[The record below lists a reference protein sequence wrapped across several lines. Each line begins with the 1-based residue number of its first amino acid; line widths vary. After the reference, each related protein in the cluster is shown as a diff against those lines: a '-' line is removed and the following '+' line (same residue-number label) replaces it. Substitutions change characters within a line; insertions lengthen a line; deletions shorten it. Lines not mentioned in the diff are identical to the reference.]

1 MKNKNEEAEL
11 VSYKK
16 FKDRIRHHYDKLPK
30 NQKKIAE
37 YYLEN
42 IEKML
47 FLNVQETADL
57 TNSNVAAIVRF
68 AQRLGFKGY
77 PEMRNE
83 IVASFQNRMQNK
95 DVFPLL
101 DQSRFKKDTL
111 TTVANQD
118 ISNINETLKLNE
130 RDQFSKVVDLILASE
145 RVFTMG
151 LGISH
156 LLAQIA
162 SYQLNQ
168 VAKFSGT
175 FNNTSS
181 TFMEQMLFLNEK
193 DLVIALSFPPYSK
206 ATIDAVKFAKE
217 KKIKVI
223 AITNKKSSPVSIHSD
238 ISLFVKSE
246 NMLFTN
252 SFAAISVLINAIT
265 TECALR
271 DENKAT
277 RMLKELKNITK
288 IQNNII
294 VE

>member
-1 MKNKNEEAEL
+1 MI
-11 VSYKK
+11 SYKK
-16 FKDRIRHHYDKLPK
+16 FKERIRQHYDQLPK

-42 IEKML
+42 MDQIM
-47 FLNVQETADL
+47 FLNVQEAAKA

-68 AQRLGFKGY
+68 AQRIGFSGFT
-77 PEMRNE
+77 EMRDE
-83 IVASFQNRMQNK
+83 IVSSFQNRLQQK
-95 DVFPLL
+95 DVFPLI
-101 DQSRFKKDTL
+101 DQAKLKEDTL
-111 TTVANQD
+111 TSVANQD

-130 RDQFSKVVDLILASE
+130 RDNFKKVVDLILNSD

-156 LLAQIA
+156 LLSEII

-168 VAKFSGT
+168 VAKFSNT
-175 FNNTSS
+175 LTNNSS
-181 TFMEQMLFLNEK
+181 TFMEQMLFMNEK
-193 DLVIALSFPPYSK
+193 DLVVALSFPPYSK
-206 ATIDAVKFAKE
+206 TTIDAVKFAKQ

-223 AITNKKSSPVSIHSD
+223 AITNKKSSPISIHSD
-238 ISLFVKSE
+238 ISLIVKSE

-271 DENKAT
+271 NKSTAT
-277 RMLKELKNITK
+277 KMLKDLKDITK
-288 IQNNII
+288 AQKNTI
-294 VE
+294 E